1 MQFRGKLRNSGFA
14 RSRIHALTLW
24 TCWWEWEGE
33 RVNKIEIERSDR
45 ESELGISTFAC
56 LRFAFPREGAS
67 RTEWERERGNEI
79 EGESEWEREK
89 LAKFVGPKQESNNP
103 YIRTRG
109 ERARETLRKRVS
121 ESLGLVSG
129 VNREREREGHGISRE
144 AGHEWTRLS
153 LPQLCRWQPGIGI
166 ASASLDSQA
175 AVAAERRA
183 NAALGIGRFAR

>member
-67 RTEWERERGNEI
+67 RTEWERERKRDRGRERV
-79 EGESEWEREK
+79 GERERNWQNSSGRSK
-89 LAKFVGPKQESNNP
+89 RAIIHIYV
-103 YIRTRG
+103 RG
-109 ERARETLRKRVS
+109 
-121 ESLGLVSG
+121 G
-129 VNREREREGHGISRE
+129 RERERHWEREWVRAWVSFRGWTESERERGTGFHGRLVTNGRVSLSRSSV
-144 AGHEWTRLS
+144 A
-153 LPQLCRWQPGIGI
+153 
-166 ASASLDSQA
+166 DSQELELHRRRSIA
-175 AVAAERRA
+175 RQPWQQSAERT
-183 NAALGIGRFAR
+183 LL